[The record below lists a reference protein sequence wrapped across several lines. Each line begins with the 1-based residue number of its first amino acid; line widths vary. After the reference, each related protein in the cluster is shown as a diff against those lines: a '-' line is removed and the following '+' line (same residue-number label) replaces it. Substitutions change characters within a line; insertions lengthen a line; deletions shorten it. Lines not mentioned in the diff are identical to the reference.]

1 MVIWQ
6 VRWGTGL
13 LILFGQCSLAAWMI
27 VNFFNCSL
35 CPAADL
41 FVKGI
46 PKLIG
51 TAAYQPIFNSV
62 VRVAILIWA
71 LHVWR
76 CLRRKGA

>member
-13 LILFGQCSLAAWMI
+13 LVLFGQCSLAAWMI

-51 TAAYQPIFNSV
+51 TATYQPVFNSV
-62 VRVAILIWA
+62 VRVVILIWA
-71 LHVWR
+71 LRVWR
-76 CLRRKGA
+76 RLR